1 MISDENCAPIVACMT
16 IGFFAFASVFPGM
29 QCLRYVSPA
38 YGPFA
43 LLAGLGLWCLLALAR
58 RAVPSADYRLLVVL
72 AVVGVVIGGA
82 RDYRTF
88 TSVVVDSGMKDL
100 SVTEIR
106 SVMKAERSGNLCA
119 AQGATPVSERDL
131 PVMD

>member
-1 MISDENCAPIVACMT
+1 MT

-29 QCLRYVSPA
+29 QCLRYISPA

-43 LLAGLGLWCLLALAR
+43 LLAGLGLWCLFALASR
-58 RAVPSADYRLLVVL
+58 TMPRTVYRLLVAL
-72 AVVGVVIGGA
+72 AIVGVLIGGA

-106 SVMKAERSGNLCA
+106 EVMHR
-119 AQGATPVSERDL
+119 
-131 PVMD
+131 